1 MDFFI
6 PSGGQSKDSEAGDLK
21 WWQLSLI
28 GVGCTIGTGFFL
40 GSAIGIK
47 ITGPSIILSF
57 VLAALGTYIVYS
69 LLAKMT
75 AEDPQDGSFCYYA
88 NKAYGRWAGFSCG
101 WNYWCSNILIMGSQ
115 LTALIDSFKI
125 LVSKCSSLALCNWI
139 RHSLHYCRFNW
150 Q

>member
-6 PSGGQSKDSEAGDLK
+6 PGTKKSKGSEDGNLS

-47 ITGPSIILSF
+47 ITGPSIVFSF
-57 VLAALGTYIVYS
+57 ILAAIGTYIVYS

-75 AEDPQDGSFCYYA
+75 AQDPQDGSFCYYA
-88 NKAYGRWAGFSCG
+88 KQSLWTLGR
-101 WNYWCSNILIMGSQ
+101 
-115 LTALIDSFKI
+115 
-125 LVSKCSSLALCNWI
+125 V
-139 RHSLHYCRFNW
+139 
-150 Q
+150 